1 MNIYIA
7 ARYSKKHDAQAFAM
21 MVRTAVPDIR
31 VVSRWHTQDEG
42 EEGEADVLR
51 DPVKGRVYAQ
61 RDIDDIEACDV
72 LVLFAED
79 PLQGYPRGGRH
90 VEFGYALALGKVIV
104 VIGQREN
111 IFHTLP
117 EITVVQTS
125 WDAIRILQNPLQIAR

>member
-7 ARYSKKHDAQAFAM
+7 ARYSKKHDAQTFAM
-21 MVRTAVPDIR
+21 LVRTAVPAIN
-31 VVSRWHTQDEG
+31 VVSRWHSQDEAD
-42 EEGEADVLR
+42 EGDEFTR
-51 DPVKGRVYAQ
+51 DPVKGVPYAR
-61 RDIDDIEACDV
+61 RDIEDVEACDA
-72 LVLFAED
+72 LVLFSED

-90 VEFGYALALGKVIV
+90 VELGYALALGKVIV

-125 WDAIRILQNPLQIAR
+125 WDAIRFLQTLTR